1 MSLPFNAAGVNIS
14 VDDYGA
20 VLVAQR
26 SEGPQPEYL
35 CRHLREIGGSADAN
49 LDYSGGGLGL
59 TKFYLAPAPGEVY
72 RIARMLVFVED
83 TKIIAAQYGN
93 ISGGLAVGVK
103 LTVEDSIGTVLN
115 DFMDGGAVNNSA
127 EWAEYC
133 YDAELKAWGT
143 GNEFLTVRWTFT
155 KGGVYIRLV
164 GDDDERL
171 VITLNDDLTGLDSH
185 EFIVQGYIE

>member
-26 SEGPQPEYL
+26 SEGPQPEYI

-59 TKFYLAPAPGEVY
+59 TKFYIAPAPGEVY

-93 ISGGLAVGVK
+93 AGALAVGVK
-103 LTVEDSIGTVLN
+103 LAVEDSIGTVLN
-115 DFMDGGAVNNSA
+115 DLMDNGTVNNSA

-133 YDAELKAWGT
+133 YDAEVKAWGA

-185 EFIVQGYIE
+185 EFIVEG